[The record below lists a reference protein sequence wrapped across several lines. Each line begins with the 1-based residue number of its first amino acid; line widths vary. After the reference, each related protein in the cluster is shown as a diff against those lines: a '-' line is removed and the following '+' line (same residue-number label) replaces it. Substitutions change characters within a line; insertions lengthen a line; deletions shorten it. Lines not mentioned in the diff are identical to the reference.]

1 MFILWLQWCGKRFK
15 CDDGDCPFRGGMIQN
30 HGYNRFSCFSC
41 DFDLCDSCVHRKLFV
56 LTKVVQRQSNHVRS
70 LLCGTLHSGKWRWLQ
85 YSLPCYKIR
94 PNHLGACQ
102 KWKSWALKSVWPDR
116 AIFALWATIK
126 SSGNNYFSG
135 FAHIVM
141 QFFVQVSKSFTFL
154 VKLFL
159 GNFYRHLEILIWSHW
174 IWNIDY
180 FLSQ

>member
-94 PNHLGACQ
+94 PNHLGACKNGKVEHWNQ
-102 KWKSWALKSVWPDR
+102 CDQIGRFLHFGQPLKPV
-116 AIFALWATIK
+116 ATIILADLPTLLC
-126 SSGNNYFSG
+126 N
-135 FAHIVM
+135 
-141 QFFVQVSKSFTFL
+141 FL
-154 VKLFL
+154 YRCQNHSLF
-159 GNFYRHLEILIWSHW
+159 
-174 IWNIDY
+174 
-180 FLSQ
+180 